1 MFNWFKPV
9 FEFEDGFF
17 YFFFFQVFIYK
28 EFKMNISKT
37 KNYNNLIPLSDIKRH
52 LRIDESSSDYDQEL
66 RSLATVALTD
76 VENFAQFD
84 IVPTVSLIEDDCV
97 FGYNYQLDEPN
108 IILSGITAQTINST
122 NNQVISTRIIDV
134 VDCRIIKG
142 NQYTIVK
149 FPTSIQADRLFIQYS
164 SGSSTLKQ
172 NIKQAALLRI
182 AYYFDAD
189 RQGAAVQQHYNTKAF
204 ERLLTN
210 ESNLL

>member
-1 MFNWFKPV
+1 
-9 FEFEDGFF
+9 
-17 YFFFFQVFIYK
+17 
-28 EFKMNISKT
+28 MNISKT

-76 VENFAQFD
+76 VENYVQFD
-84 IVPTVSLIEDDCV
+84 IVPTVSTIEDDCV

-108 IILSGITAQTINST
+108 ISLSGITAQTINST
-122 NNQVISTRIIDV
+122 NNQVISTTVIDITN
-134 VDCRIIKG
+134 CRLIKG

-149 FPTSIQADRLFIQYS
+149 FQTSIQADRFYIKYA
-164 SGSSTLKQ
+164 SGSTALKP

-182 AYYFDAD
+182 AYYFDLD
-189 RQGAAVQQHYNTKAF
+189 KSGAVTTQIYNTKAF

-210 ESNLL
+210 ESNIL